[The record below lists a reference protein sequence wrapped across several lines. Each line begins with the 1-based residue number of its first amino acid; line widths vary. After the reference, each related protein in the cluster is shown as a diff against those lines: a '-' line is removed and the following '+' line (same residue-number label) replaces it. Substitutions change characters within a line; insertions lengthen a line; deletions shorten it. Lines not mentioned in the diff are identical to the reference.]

1 MRCYRVRC
9 MRLRAWQLGFSKTK
23 IHFHGLLGLLI
34 GRLKRT
40 RLTRRSRAEAR
51 SPSRACPFDCR
62 YTILDSAPVRFSSG
76 NGQRVT
82 CRRPKAEARGPF
94 QVNFIIAKGFSAMT
108 YLDMVFP
115 YGANP
120 GENELRAIDGMR
132 EVYGVLQV
140 FFNEKDR
147 TVRVKFDASRLKRDA
162 VARLL
167 RQAGI
172 DVGEP
177 LALA

>member
-1 MRCYRVRC
+1 VGLGGVISALLSVAVRGASASAIGLQQNQNPLP
-9 MRLRAWQLGFSKTK
+9 RRTLLIAGTLYWIQLGN
-23 IHFHGLLGLLI
+23 
-34 GRLKRT
+34 
-40 RLTRRSRAEAR
+40 
-51 SPSRACPFDCR
+51 
-62 YTILDSAPVRFSSG
+62 VRSG
-76 NGQRVT
+76 NGQRVI
-82 CRRPKAEARGPF
+82 CRRPKAGSRF
-94 QVNFIIAKGFSAMT
+94 QGNFIIAKGCLAMT
-108 YLDMVFP
+108 YLDVVFP

-120 GENELRAIDGMR
+120 GESELRAIDGMR

-140 FFNEKDR
+140 LFNEKDR
-147 TVRVKFDASRLKRDA
+147 TVRVKFDASRLKREA